1 MTDRRIA
8 SALRGLL
15 AALALAAGP
24 VQAATAQG
32 LAGSYLAASQA
43 DVGDDYA
50 AAADYYR
57 RALVFDPDNLAM
69 LQNAAVAEVAAGDM
83 ATAERL
89 ANQLIEEVPTSPIAI
104 LVVLAQ
110 SLSEGDFAKAQKVID
125 QAGPEANPLLTGLI
139 GGWIAAGRDDFTEAQ
154 RRFDAMN
161 ANEALAAYGRY
172 HKALALALAGDFVTA
187 QTILAGGEAGP
198 LHLSRAAIIAHAQ
211 ILAQIDRSDEAI
223 ALLDEAVAGG
233 FPDATLIDLRDR
245 LKAGEEVPFT
255 QITKAQ
261 DGAAEAFLTMAEGL
275 NAPES
280 GRLAI
285 IYARLAQAI
294 RPDLT
299 EAALV
304 ASEAL
309 AREGQFALAN
319 EALAGIGPDSP
330 WYVTAQIRLAA
341 NQREAGD
348 ADGAIATLQA
358 LAKDRPDQLE
368 VQAALGDNLRMS
380 ERFAEAAEAYGAAIA
395 LLGAPQPAQ
404 WGLYYS
410 RAISYERSGQWPQAE
425 PDFREALKL
434 APDQPMVQNYL
445 GYSLVE
451 QQRDLDEALGL
462 IQAAVSEEP
471 DNGFITD
478 SLGWVLYR
486 LGRYDEAVSPMLRAV
501 ELEPVDPVIND
512 HLGDVLWKVGRKREA
527 TFQWKRALSFGPSED
542 LDMDRV
548 RRKLDVGLDQ
558 VLNDEKTAPAPE
570 AKPQNGG

>member
-1 MTDRRIA
+1 MTICRFA
-8 SALRGLL
+8 PALRGLL
-15 AALALAAGP
+15 TALALAAGP
-24 VQAATAQG
+24 VHAATAQG

-43 DVGDDYA
+43 DMSDDYVA
-50 AAADYYR
+50 AANYYR
-57 RALVFDPDNLAM
+57 RALVFDPENLAM
-69 LQNAAVAEVAAGDM
+69 LQNAAVAEVAAGEMD
-83 ATAERL
+83 TASSL
-89 ANQLIEEVPTSPIAI
+89 AAQLIEKVPTSPIAI
-104 LVVLAQ
+104 LVVLAD
-110 SLSEGDFAKAQKVID
+110 SLAAGDFDAAQEVID
-125 QAGPEANPLLTGLI
+125 RAGPEANPLLTGLI
-139 GGWIAAGRDDFTEAQ
+139 GGWIAAGQDDFTEAQ

-198 LHLSRAAIIAHAQ
+198 LHLSRAAIVAHAQ
-211 ILAQIDRSDEAI
+211 ILAQIERSDEAV
-223 ALLDEAVAGG
+223 ALLDEALENG

-245 LKAGEEVPFT
+245 LAAGQEVPFT
-255 QITKAQ
+255 QVTRAQ

-275 NAPES
+275 NTPEA

-304 ASEAL
+304 AAEAL

-319 EALAGIGPDSP
+319 EALDGVPPESP
-330 WYVTAQIRLAA
+330 WFVSAQIRRAG
-341 NQREAGD
+341 NQRDADD
-348 ADGAIATLQA
+348 ADGAIATLRE
-358 LAKDRPDQLE
+358 LAARYPDQLE
-368 VQAALGDNLRMS
+368 AQAALGDNLRMS

-395 LLGAPQPAQ
+395 LIGAPQPSH

-410 RAISYERSGQWPQAE
+410 RAISFERSGQWPEAE
-425 PDFREALKL
+425 ADFRQALTL
-434 APDQPMVQNYL
+434 RPGQPMVQNYL

-451 QQRDLDEALGL
+451 QQRNLDEALGL
-462 IQAAVSEEP
+462 IEAAVSEEP
-471 DNGFITD
+471 DNGYITD

-486 LGRYDEAVSPMLRAV
+486 LGRYDDAVAPMLRAV

-527 TFQWKRALSFGPSED
+527 VFQWKRALSFGPADD

-558 VLNDEKTAPAPE
+558 VLTDEKAP
-570 AKPQNGG
+570 NGG

>member
-1 MTDRRIA
+1 
-8 SALRGLL
+8 
-15 AALALAAGP
+15 
-24 VQAATAQG
+24 
-32 LAGSYLAASQA
+32 
-43 DVGDDYA
+43 
-50 AAADYYR
+50 
-57 RALVFDPDNLAM
+57 
-69 LQNAAVAEVAAGDM
+69 
-83 ATAERL
+83 
-89 ANQLIEEVPTSPIAI
+89 
-104 LVVLAQ
+104 
-110 SLSEGDFAKAQKVID
+110 
-125 QAGPEANPLLTGLI
+125 
-139 GGWIAAGRDDFTEAQ
+139 
-154 RRFDAMN
+154 
-161 ANEALAAYGRY
+161 
-172 HKALALALAGDFVTA
+172 
-187 QTILAGGEAGP
+187 
-198 LHLSRAAIIAHAQ
+198 
-211 ILAQIDRSDEAI
+211 
-223 ALLDEAVAGG
+223 
-233 FPDATLIDLRDR
+233 
-245 LKAGEEVPFT
+245 
-255 QITKAQ
+255 
-261 DGAAEAFLTMAEGL
+261 MAEGL

-425 PDFREALKL
+425 ADFREALKL

-527 TFQWKRALSFGPSED
+527 TFQWKRALSFGPAED